1 MRLQGAPVAGARRWQ
16 KRAAALVLAA
26 ALVAT
31 APGCGSPDRGW
42 WRGTF
47 DGTVTG
53 TVEFEIGTR
62 GTRLRGSMHGATR
75 DGQPFE
81 ADLRGTLD
89 RGRIEATFEGRS
101 RSGLGL
107 PARFDGA
114 LVGSLRDGAGK
125 GTWNARVTLPQMIL
139 EGSWS
144 VVQTAPP

>member
-1 MRLQGAPVAGARRWQ
+1 VARLLACGLV
-16 KRAAALVLAA
+16 AAALG
-26 ALVAT
+26 
-31 APGCGSPDRGW
+31 GCSSPDRGW

-62 GTRLRGSMHGATR
+62 GTRLRGAMRGATR

-81 ADLRGTLD
+81 ADLRGSLE

-107 PARFDGA
+107 PIRFDGA
-114 LVGSLRDGAGK
+114 LVGSLGGGAGK
-125 GTWNARVTLPQMIL
+125 GTWNARVTLPQMIMD
-139 EGSWS
+139 GSWA
-144 VVQTAPP
+144 VAQAPPS